1 MTRFFLILALLAQAP
16 KSLPTPHVANDSPFL
31 VDNTG
36 VSPSVFGPNP
46 CKNTKIGAKSCTY
59 IPVQFSVNGVPIF
72 TIADG
77 DEPVGPGCDLGKLVR
92 AARAY
97 MDGIPISWAEPGFL
111 TIKDGDAPG
120 QWEKNGKLLRALQAE
135 LARCEPKPEPGR

>member
-92 AARAY
+92 AVRDY
-97 MDGIPISWAEPGFL
+97 IEQNERLRKTCTSWCASPQSVRVRHAEA
-111 TIKDGDAPG
+111 DVV
-120 QWEKNGKLLRALQAE
+120 LRSE